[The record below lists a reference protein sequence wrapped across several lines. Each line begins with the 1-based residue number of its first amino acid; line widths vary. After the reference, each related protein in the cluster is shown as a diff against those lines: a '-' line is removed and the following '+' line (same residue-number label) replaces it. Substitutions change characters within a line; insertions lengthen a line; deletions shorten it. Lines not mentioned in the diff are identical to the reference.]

1 MIYSIYCCR
10 ILNMPIAK
18 NINLNKSDRKF
29 LNDAMK
35 KPMLSRDEEKKLA
48 ESWIDKA
55 DHKSMHKIITSY
67 SKLVIAF
74 SMKFK
79 NYGLPVNDLVQEGHI
94 GLMQA
99 IGKFEPNRDIR
110 FSTYASWWIRSAIQ
124 DYVLKNWSIVRTG
137 TTASQKALFFSLR
150 RLKLELSNYSKSDS
164 EITQKVA
171 DKLNV
176 KKSEVENMQNRFL
189 SEDKSLNARVS
200 DDYGQEFGNFIV
212 DESSL
217 SEIDL
222 VEKLDL
228 DRKRSWFKKAMQ
240 ELAIRESQIIALR
253 HLSDDPLTLE
263 KLGELFKISKE
274 RVRQIESRAIKK
286 LKSLVRKFSNKEIRL
301 IQSKKNYL

>member
-1 MIYSIYCCR
+1 
-10 ILNMPIAK
+10 MPIAK
-18 NINLNKSDRKF
+18 NINLNRSDRKF
-29 LNDAMK
+29 FNDAMK
-35 KPMLSRDEEKKLA
+35 TPMLSREEEKKLA
-48 ESWIDKA
+48 EKWIFKSDKKA
-55 DHKSMHKIITSY
+55 MHKIITAY

-99 IGKFEPNRDIR
+99 IGKFEPSRDIR

-124 DYVLKNWSIVRTG
+124 DYVLKHWSIVRTG

-150 RLKLELSNYSKSDS
+150 RLKLELSKYSQNEE

-171 DKLNV
+171 EKLNI
-176 KKSEVENMQNRFL
+176 KTSEVESMQNRFL
-189 SEDKSLNARVS
+189 SEDKSLNAKVS
-200 DDYGQEFGNFIV
+200 DDYSQEFGNFIV

-217 SEIDL
+217 SEVDL
-222 VEKLDL
+222 VDKLDL

-240 ELAIRESQIIALR
+240 ELGIRESQIIALR

-286 LKSLVRKFSNKEIRL
+286 LKSLVRKISNKDLRIIE
-301 IQSKKNYL
+301 SKKTYS

>member
-1 MIYSIYCCR
+1 
-10 ILNMPIAK
+10 MPIAK
-18 NINLNKSDRKF
+18 NISLNKSDRKF

-35 KPMLSRDEEKKLA
+35 RPMLSREEEKFLA
-48 ESWIDKA
+48 EDWALRSNKKA
-55 DHKSMHKIITSY
+55 MHKIITAY

-79 NYGLPVNDLVQEGHI
+79 NYGLPINDLVQEGHI

-99 IGKFEPNRDIR
+99 IGKFEPSRDIR

-150 RLKLELSNYSKSDS
+150 RLKLELSKYSKSED
-164 EITQKVA
+164 EITKKVA
-171 DKLNV
+171 DKLNI
-176 KKSEVENMQNRFL
+176 KTSEVESMQNRFL
-189 SEDKSLNARVS
+189 SEDKSLNAKVS
-200 DDYGQEFGNFIV
+200 EDYGQEFGNFLV

-217 SEIDL
+217 SEVDI

-240 ELAIRESQIIALR
+240 ELGIRESQIIVLR

-274 RVRQIESRAIKK
+274 RVRQIESKAIKK
-286 LKSLVRKFSNKEIRL
+286 LKSLVRKFSSKNNIITNKLVINA
-301 IQSKKNYL
+301 KNE